1 MCMTKKQPLLTKPS
15 EPDKVDAYMQNLK
28 HPLADVVAALRQII
42 LGTDGEIGEEIKWNA
57 PTFFTQGRWRPQ
69 IRRSTSATSSCSISS
84 RKIAS
89 AWYFRGVRKST
100 TVQDSCKA
108 ITPTEEGWHSFTTWK
123 KFNPKPSRCSKP

>member
-57 PTFFTQGRWRPQ
+57 PTFFLPGGDGALRSKEVQALH
-69 IRRSTSATSSCSISS
+69 RRVQSLSERLHPPGISEGCEKQ
-84 RKIAS
+84 RQ
-89 AWYFRGVRKST
+89 FRILAR
-100 TVQDSCKA
+100 
-108 ITPTEEGWHSFTTWK
+108 
-123 KFNPKPSRCSKP
+123 R